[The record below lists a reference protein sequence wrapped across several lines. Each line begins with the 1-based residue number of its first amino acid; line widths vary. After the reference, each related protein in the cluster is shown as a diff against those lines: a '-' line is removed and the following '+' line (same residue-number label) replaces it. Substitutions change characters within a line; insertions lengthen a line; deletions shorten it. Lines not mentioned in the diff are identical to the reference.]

1 MPKLNVQQNNQN
13 VIQAFKN
20 ALAIGNLK
28 GIIASDGSHN
38 FSTAGSN
45 RNLLDN
51 PWFTVRQR
59 GNGPF
64 SGAGYTVDR
73 WKIAG
78 GNVVVTPRSPYG
90 VNLNW
95 TTACAYDEYFDI
107 DPQILVGK
115 TVTLSAMVDGVV
127 YSQSAVYS
135 TSGTYVI
142 TITVGNVLFRLGYL
156 TSTGRVFIRIG
167 ERVSNVAT
175 NVNVDAVKLELGSV
189 STLANDAPP
198 KESQVTDDCKWYFQR
213 IQQEDGYTAPVGFGI
228 VAASTT
234 ILRTL
239 IPLSSPL
246 RKAGTL
252 TATATNIGQMR
263 VQGNGSNLTPTAIT
277 GRGVLNGHA
286 VVDITVN
293 GTLASNQFYTLVFA
307 NSSATIDLSK
317 DL

>member
-20 ALAIGNLK
+20 ALAIGRLK
-28 GIIASDGSHN
+28 GIIASDGNHN

-51 PWFTVRQR
+51 PWFIVRQR
-59 GNGPF
+59 GDGPF
-64 SGAGYTVDR
+64 SANTPAVDR
-73 WKIAG
+73 W
-78 GNVVVTPRSPYG
+78 R
-90 VNLNW
+90 
-95 TTACAYDEYFDI
+95 TTSNATITATANGITLTTTVRTWGMVQRVAKGLFT
-107 DPQILVGK
+107 VGK
-115 TVTLSAMVDGVV
+115 TYTISAMEQDG
-127 YSQSAVYS
+127 
-135 TSGTYVI
+135 
-142 TITVGNVLFRLGYL
+142 TITSASFEWTGSAISRYVSGANVGFEISVSSSAYEQIYITTNYTGDVYL
-156 TSTGRVFIRIG
+156 K
-167 ERVSNVAT
+167 
-175 NVNVDAVKLELGSV
+175 AVKLELGSV

-198 KESQVTDDCKWYFQR
+198 KEDKATADCKWYFQR

-228 VAASTT
+228 VAASTN

-252 TATATNIGQMR
+252 TATVTNIGQMR

-293 GTLASNQFYTLVFA
+293 GTLVNNQFYTLVFA
-307 NSSATIDLSK
+307 NSTAIIELSK

>member
-13 VIQAFKN
+13 VIQAFRN

-51 PWFTVRQR
+51 PWFTVNQR
-59 GNGPF
+59 GN
-64 SGAGYTVDR
+64 SSYSYAGYSVDR
-73 WKIAG
+73 WLSNG
-78 GNVVVTPRSPYG
+78 TQQVTVSSDG
-90 VNLNW
+90 VTLGEQGYRFVQRMENP
-95 TTACAYDEYFDI
+95 AIFA
-107 DPQILVGK
+107 GK
-115 TVTLSAMVDGVV
+115 TVTISAK
-127 YSQSAVYS
+127 
-135 TSGTYVI
+135 T
-142 TITVGNVLFRLGYL
+142 N
-156 TSTGRVFIRIG
+156 
-167 ERVSNVAT
+167 AT
-175 NVNVDAVKLELGSV
+175 NVRFAYWDSTSDYSNGSAITVPVVDGYASLTINITNGIYAIGLSTASGTGGLYRAMKLELGSV
-189 STLANDAPP
+189 STLANDVPP
-198 KESQVTDDCKWYFQR
+198 KESQATDDCKWYFQR
-213 IQQEDGYTAPVGFGI
+213 IQQEDGYTAPVGFGM
-228 VAASTT
+228 VSASTT

-293 GTLASNQFYTLVFA
+293 GTLVTNQVYTLVFA
-307 NSSATIDLSK
+307 NSTAIIDLSK